1 MMNYLQKKKQA
12 LLNYVQ
18 SGGRLPSEY
27 QEVEWIENIN
37 KSGGNNNNAYILTN
51 FTPTQNTKLEI
62 EVMTFSNTNNVS
74 LTCDTS
80 NVMAFGLRKENSSS
94 CDGYYFRT
102 KYNGAITDNQ
112 KNKIELSQA
121 EYKINDVVVASNL
134 SGGSVPNRDIPI
146 FAYRYGNNFWVSHS
160 RLYSYKL
167 YESGTLERDY
177 VPCYRKADDKV
188 GLYDLVYQE
197 FVTSQNSYDFTKG
210 NDV

>member
-1 MMNYLQKKKQA
+1 MMNYLEKKKKA
-12 LLNYVQ
+12 MLNYVS

-134 SGGSVPNRDIPI
+134 SGGSTPNRDIPI

-197 FVTSQNSYDFTKG
+197 FVTSANSYDFTKG
-210 NDV
+210 QDV